1 MYVIEKLRLN
11 GFKDVFIPTAKQLYE
26 KLGFSNPRNVGNVDK
41 DGNFAE
47 PVNLQNNADK
57 LTAISLGAR
66 LIRQEYEQTQRKA
79 NEDARENQDRT
90 NEPAEKDAN
99 SD

>member
-1 MYVIEKLRLN
+1 MYVIEDLRLN
-11 GFKDVFIPTAKQLYE
+11 GFKDVFIPTARQLYE

-66 LIRQEYEQTQRKA
+66 LIRQEYEHSQRQA
-79 NEDARENQDRT
+79 NEEKRQDEAMT
-90 NEPAEKDAN
+90 NEPNDKNADI
-99 SD
+99 

>member
-1 MYVIEKLRLN
+1 MYVIKELRLN

-26 KLGFSNPRNVGNVDK
+26 KLGFSNPRSVGNVDK

-66 LIRQEYEQTQRKA
+66 LIRSEYEQSQRKA
-79 NEDARENQDRT
+79 KEDASKNDDRT
-90 NEPAEKDAN
+90 NEPDPKPAN
-99 SD
+99 E